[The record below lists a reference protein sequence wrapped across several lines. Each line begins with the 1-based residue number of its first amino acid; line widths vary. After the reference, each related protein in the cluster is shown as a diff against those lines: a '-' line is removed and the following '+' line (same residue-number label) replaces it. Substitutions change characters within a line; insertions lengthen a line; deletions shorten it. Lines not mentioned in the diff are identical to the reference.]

1 MARKS
6 AHAKGITGGGP
17 KMCSAG
23 PLGLPLRMA
32 HVKGLSLGVDETAA
46 FCVIVSVPKSR
57 DPLKDQLHALVFE
70 GVVENELQINLRDPM
85 EPAGFTQGGG
95 FSRDQ
100 RKPWRKHEKAKK
112 RDLEKGTR
120 KLESPGIIRYSLRVL
135 FGKVSGYK

>member
-57 DPLKDQLHALVFE
+57 DPLNLQLHALVFN
-70 GVVENELQINLRDPM
+70 GVVQNKLQINLRDPLNLQ
-85 EPAGFTQGGG
+85 A
-95 FSRDQ
+95 S
-100 RKPWRKHEKAKK
+100 RKPN
-112 RDLEKGTR
+112 TTNNV
-120 KLESPGIIRYSLRVL
+120 GIDMGGILT
-135 FGKVSGYK
+135 

>member
-32 HVKGLSLGVDETAA
+32 ISSTLGPRLLFSDETAA

-57 DPLKDQLHALVFE
+57 DPLTDQLHALVFG
-70 GVVENELQINLRDPM
+70 GVVENKLQINLRDPLNLQ
-85 EPAGFTQGGG
+85 AYRYGGCT
-95 FSRDQ
+95 
-100 RKPWRKHEKAKK
+100 WRNKE
-112 RDLEKGTR
+112 L
-120 KLESPGIIRYSLRVL
+120 
-135 FGKVSGYK
+135 

>member
-70 GVVENELQINLRDPM
+70 GVVENKLQINLRDPLNLQ
-85 EPAGFTQGGG
+85 ASRKGGA
-95 FSRDQ
+95 SQ
-100 RKPWRKHEKAKK
+100 
-112 RDLEKGTR
+112 GTR
-120 KLESPGIIRYSLRVL
+120 ENHGENTKRRRKGILKRVL
-135 FGKVSGYK
+135 GNLKVRVSSGTL

>member
-1 MARKS
+1 MLRWPSRATF
-6 AHAKGITGGGP
+6 AHGA
-17 KMCSAG
+17 CQR
-23 PLGLPLRMA
+23 PLTKRLHL
-32 HVKGLSLGVDETAA
+32 
-46 FCVIVSVPKSR
+46 CVIVSVPKSR

-70 GVVENELQINLRDPM
+70 GVVENELQLYLRDPL

-135 FGKVSGYK
+135 FGKVSG